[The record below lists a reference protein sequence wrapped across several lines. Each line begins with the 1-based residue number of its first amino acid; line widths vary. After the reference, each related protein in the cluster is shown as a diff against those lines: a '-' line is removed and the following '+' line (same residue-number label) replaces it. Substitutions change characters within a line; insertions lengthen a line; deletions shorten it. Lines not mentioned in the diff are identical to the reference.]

1 MATDTDGGSS
11 REPRPGPHDLFI
23 DVLGASFSITAGE
36 DPEYLNDVLDQYKLA
51 VASTQGISEMQSPL
65 KVAILTG
72 FLLCDEINKLK
83 LQFEEDQSAVERA
96 LNRTANLILHLD
108 KVIENAAPAP
118 TSEYSA
124 NG

>member
-1 MATDTDGGSS
+1 MAIDSAEGSFHES
-11 REPRPGPHDLFI
+11 KHGPHDLFI
-23 DVLGASFSITAGE
+23 NVLGASFSITVGE

-51 VASTQGISEMQSPL
+51 VTSTQGISGMKDPL

-83 LQFEEDQSAVERA
+83 LQFEEDQAAVERA
-96 LNRTANLILHLD
+96 LNRTANLILRLD
-108 KVIENAAPAP
+108 KVVEKAHSTDGRPK
-118 TSEYSA
+118 